1 MQLRRISFENGTV
14 LAVMDDADNVIAK
27 GFFETQADIE
37 EATRMTGVLL
47 ANLGFIEK
55 TSSGILPMPY
65 EKFRKVLD
73 GLIYKGGG
81 KN

>member
-1 MQLRRISFENGTV
+1 MQLRRIPFENGTV
-14 LAVMDDADNVIAK
+14 IAVMDDAQNVIAT

-47 ANLGFIEK
+47 ANLGFVEK
-55 TSSGILPMPY
+55 TSPGILPMPY
-65 EKFRKVLD
+65 KEFNKLLD
-73 GLIYKGGG
+73 GLTYKGDV